1 MHCEKTGALE
11 ITEIKL
17 FIFSLFLETEAQC
30 RDIKRFNQEHVAVH
44 GKPGPKADVLIS
56 RQPSTGV
63 SRTEISFFGF
73 FVFILDPR

>member
-17 FIFSLFLETEAQC
+17 LSFSSFLETEAQC
-30 RDIKRFNQEHVAVH
+30 RDIKRFNQKRVAVH
-44 GKPGPKADVLIS
+44 GKPEPNTDVLIS
-56 RQPSTGV
+56 RQPTTRV

-73 FVFILDPR
+73 FVSILDPR